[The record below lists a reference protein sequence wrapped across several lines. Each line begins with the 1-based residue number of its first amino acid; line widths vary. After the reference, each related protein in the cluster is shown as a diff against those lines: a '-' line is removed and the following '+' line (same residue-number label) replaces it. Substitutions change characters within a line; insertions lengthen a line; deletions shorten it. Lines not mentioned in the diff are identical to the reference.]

1 MFHKKINKKVNK
13 QNIRN
18 SENWLFDDVSK
29 ILNIEILKH
38 SRKIYDKEYED
49 TVNTQNEAFL
59 SLHIRLNN
67 QGLERHA
74 EHYIFNWYTKLY
86 IPSTLNIDLILLHT
100 IDCVCR
106 KC

>member
-1 MFHKKINKKVNK
+1 M
-13 QNIRN
+13 
-18 SENWLFDDVSK
+18 
-29 ILNIEILKH
+29 LNIKILKH

-74 EHYIFNWYTKLY
+74 EHYIFNWYIIIY
-86 IPSTLNIDLILLHT
+86 ISHCLDLNLNGKRPGVASDDNFSSYLI
-100 IDCVCR
+100 R
-106 KC
+106 KSGYG

>member
-1 MFHKKINKKVNK
+1 MSIP
-13 QNIRN
+13 
-18 SENWLFDDVSK
+18 
-29 ILNIEILKH
+29 ILNIKILKH

-74 EHYIFNWYTKLY
+74 EHYIFNWYIILYSIYFRIVSSWRLLSALLIWYKLVY
-86 IPSTLNIDLILLHT
+86 G
-100 IDCVCR
+100 
-106 KC
+106 

>member
-1 MFHKKINKKVNK
+1 MSIP
-13 QNIRN
+13 
-18 SENWLFDDVSK
+18 
-29 ILNIEILKH
+29 ILNIKMLKH

-74 EHYIFNWYTKLY
+74 EHYIFNWYIILY
-86 IPSTLNIDLILLHT
+86 IFQDNKLLLSALLNWFQL
-100 IDCVCR
+100 VNGPRPAR
-106 KC
+106 K

>member
-1 MFHKKINKKVNK
+1 MSIP
-13 QNIRN
+13 
-18 SENWLFDDVSK
+18 
-29 ILNIEILKH
+29 ILNIKMLKH

-74 EHYIFNWYTKLY
+74 EHYIFNWYTYHSICIFQDSKLLAP
-86 IPSTLNIDLILLHT
+86 I
-100 IDCVCR
+100 VCFA
-106 KC
+106 

>member
-1 MFHKKINKKVNK
+1 MSIP
-13 QNIRN
+13 
-18 SENWLFDDVSK
+18 
-29 ILNIEILKH
+29 ILIIKMLKH

-74 EHYIFNWYTKLY
+74 EHYIFNWYLVY
-86 IPSTLNIDLILLHT
+86 ISFYTRTTDT
-100 IDCVCR
+100 Q
-106 KC
+106 